1 MKPKLLSIFA
11 LSIIVWCWGGL
22 SATELSFEVTPST
35 QILHVGDT
43 LTLTM
48 TVIVTGDPENFDAE
62 PLSKLELPGFSTIA
76 TSPRHRKGTRDRLA
90 FEERIT
96 TFKLVADEEGKFTI
110 PSFTIPYTDLRDQ
123 SRGELIS
130 PEVDLTVLRA
140 SGSINAQ
147 HGIYVILVFVLVIL
161 LSVGGFM
168 VWLKHVRSR
177 RFAEDEKHNID
188 EKFSS
193 WINELSR
200 HLASGKKDTFTEQ
213 AYNFVTEF
221 IEDNYHL
228 GLKGRKFE
236 KRIELIEQKQVD
248 QSAVELL
255 REAYRYLEE
264 MKFGGILRS
273 SEELQAFLHK
283 IRETKQ
289 DFNSRE
295 KTSHT
300 GE

>member
-1 MKPKLLSIFA
+1 MKPKLLSIFI
-11 LSIIVWCWGGL
+11 LSIVVCCWGNI
-22 SATELSFEVTPST
+22 SASELSFEVTPST

-48 TVIVTGDPENFDAE
+48 TVLVTGNPENYDAE

-76 TSPRHRKGTRDRLA
+76 TSPRHRKGTRDSLA

-96 TFKLVADEEGKFTI
+96 TFKLVAEEEGSYTI
-110 PSFTIPYTDLRDQ
+110 PSFVIPYTDFSSQDE
-123 SRGELIS
+123 GELVS
-130 PEVDLTVLRA
+130 SEVELTVLQ
-140 SGSINAQ
+140 SMDSISAQ
-147 HGIYVILVFVLVIL
+147 NGIYIVLVFILVVL
-161 LSVGGFM
+161 LSVGGFFI
-168 VWLKHVRSR
+168 WLRHVKSR

-188 EKFSS
+188 EKFAS

-200 HLASGKKDTFTEQ
+200 HLTSGAKDTFTEQ
-213 AYNFVTEF
+213 AYNFINEF

-248 QSAVELL
+248 QALVELL
-255 REAYRYLEE
+255 RQAYQHLEE
-264 MKFGGILRS
+264 MKFGGIVRS
-273 SEELQAFLHK
+273 SEELQALLHR
-283 IRETKQ
+283 IREIKQ
-289 DFNSRE
+289 DFNSRV
-295 KTSHT
+295 KPSHT